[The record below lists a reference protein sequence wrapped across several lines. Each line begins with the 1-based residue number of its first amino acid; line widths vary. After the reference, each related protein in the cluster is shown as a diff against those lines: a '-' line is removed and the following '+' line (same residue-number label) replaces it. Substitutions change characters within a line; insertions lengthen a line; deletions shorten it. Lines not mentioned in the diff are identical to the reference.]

1 MNITGIVYNRT
12 IIFLVS
18 VLITLF
24 LFTSI
29 HFSNNKRKEVL
40 GFSLYSIIS
49 IIMFVDVMY
58 YSYFN
63 SLPSINMLKQLDQVG
78 AVGDSVAELLSF
90 KNILFLLDITSI
102 ATYLIERG
110 TKEDKQ
116 YNRYIRWGV
125 PGAIG
130 IILVFTLTILNAKDL
145 MVPISN
151 QEIYSYHI
159 KDIKQSIAGEEIAEG
174 TGIFTQE
181 DLKELK
187 ERSKL
192 KEGKYTGIGKGKNLI
207 AIQVEALQDFP
218 LNRFYNGQEITPN
231 LNKLINSKGSLY
243 FDNYYQQIGRG
254 NTADAEFVTNNSLY
268 PSMEDPT
275 YTQYEQNTFYGLPWI
290 LRDRGYTS
298 WVFHGYEKEFW
309 NRERAYKNQGFQR
322 FLSEEDFDIVES
334 IGFGIT
340 DEEFFKQSMDYLKEL
355 DNIDDNPFYAFL
367 ITLTSHT
374 PFKMPD
380 EYKYLNIEDKHQDT
394 ILGDYIQSIH
404 YADKAL
410 GQFFEDLQKEGL
422 YEDTVIA
429 IYGDHF
435 AITGLNDS
443 GIELMTDFLEHPYDV
458 DEMFKVPLIIH
469 VPGTDINETI
479 STIGS
484 QLDFLPTIL
493 NIMGEENK
501 KGIMFGRDLVNFS
514 GYNYVAPQTYIL
526 KGSFIDDK
534 VLFYMSRDSIF
545 DNCKAKDKQ
554 TKEIIDVGPLR
565 KKYENVIAEINKSDY
580 ILKKDLIKF
589 LIANQGE
596 IDINELEEPH
606 IGNDK
611 YIIANYI
618 DPLKELNKNYNN
630 GHRLLSVDLQ
640 WSWDREKILLK
651 DEGYDKI
658 SSGAK
663 NFKQLL
669 RSYNNRQMDIED
681 LSKWMKKHKDAYIVL
696 TTAGRSGSI
705 FLKVKDEYPDLRDRF
720 IVEMKDFEQYI
731 KLSNKAFKNILL
743 NLNNTKYT
751 KDEIIDFLTRN
762 NLFGVIIDKKLL
774 TTSLPKELKKMGIR
788 TYVEGERMATRM

>member
-1 MNITGIVYNRT
+1 MNITGIVYIRT